1 MRAGRG
7 ARSAS
12 STTSVPRA
20 VSDRIPEHAR
30 SFALVPERYERGRPE
45 YPKAAVDLLVERLSL
60 GPGRRGLDLPA
71 GAGEGAPRARV
82 DRRRPG
88 GRPAG
93 AGERGAAAARAA
105 SPGRGRAG

>member
-20 VSDRIPEHAR
+20 VSDRIPKHAR

-45 YPKAAVDLLVERLSL
+45 YPKAAVGLLVERLSL
-60 GPGRRGLDLPA
+60 GPGRRVLDLAA
-71 GAGEGAPRARV
+71 GAEIGRAHVWNPVPR
-82 DRRRPG
+82 
-88 GRPAG
+88 
-93 AGERGAAAARAA
+93 RGCVLA
-105 SPGRGRAG
+105 SPLKTKE